1 MIFILLLFTLY
12 VAALVIR
19 LRLPFSY
26 KSESDLEHYIT
37 SKQPQSNSEVERL
50 MQEYY
55 NLRRH

>member
-1 MIFILLLFTLY
+1 MFFVLLFFTLY
-12 VAALVIR
+12 VAAIIVRSNI
-19 LRLPFSY
+19 PTNY
-26 KSESDLEHYIT
+26 KSDLEDYIT

>member
-1 MIFILLLFTLY
+1 MFFVLILFTLY

-19 LRLPFSY
+19 MRLPFSY
-26 KSESDLEHYIT
+26 KSDLENYIT